1 MLSCISIVA
10 EPQVQP
16 ELQELE
22 RYVHDALGA
31 TVKTAPWRGAGNLP
45 PVLRERYKFAQ
56 AELLGLRALLII
68 DSNPEEQPPATVRK
82 HMDMLQAR
90 QQADPIYV
98 RAQVTAYNRKR
109 LIEQKVPFIVPG
121 NQMYLPMLAI
131 DLREHFRRIRE
142 EAPTFS
148 PSTQVVVLH
157 ALLRDAGEVLIPAEM
172 APRLGY
178 SAMTMTRAFDQLEA
192 ANLAEVTVRGRERC
206 LRFVGGRKE
215 IWEKALPF
223 LRSPVSKRLF
233 IRRASGLEGAMRAG
247 LTALARFSMLAPP
260 EYTTYALSRE
270 DWKALRQRHKINEVP
285 VQDPD
290 ASEVEVWWYPPAL
303 FAEDGIVDPLSLYL
317 SMKEDHDE
325 RTETVLE
332 EMMEKFKW

>member
-1 MLSCISIVA
+1 MLSCIFIVT

-31 TVKTAPWRGAGNLP
+31 TVKAAPWRGAGNLP
-45 PVLRERYKFAQ
+45 PGLRERYRFAQ
-56 AELLGLRALLII
+56 AELLGLRALLVI
-68 DSNPEEQPPATVRK
+68 DSNPEEQSPATVRK

-90 QQADPIYV
+90 QQADLIYV

-131 DLREHFRRIRE
+131 DLREHFRRTRE
-142 EAPTFS
+142 ESLTFS

-157 ALLRDAGEVLIPAEM
+157 ALLRDAKQVLTPAEM

-178 SAMTMTRAFDQLEA
+178 SAMTMTRAFDELET
-192 ANLAEVTVRGRERC
+192 ANVAEVTVRGRERC
-206 LRFVGGRKE
+206 LRFIGGRKE
-215 IWEKALPF
+215 IWGNVLLF

-233 IRRASGLEGAMRAG
+233 IRRTKEAEGAIRAG
-247 LTALARFSMLAPP
+247 LTALAHFSMLAPP
-260 EYTTYALSRE
+260 EYTIYALSRE
-270 DWKALRQRHKINEVP
+270 DWKAIRQRHKTIEVP
-285 VQDPD
+285 AQDPD
-290 ASEVEVWWYPPAL
+290 ASEIEVWWYPPAL

-317 SMKEDHDE
+317 SLKEDRDE
-325 RTETVLE
+325 RTETGLE